1 MRRFDGRA
9 SVVALCAAFVLC
21 GSLRTARAQEPT
33 PPAGS
38 EPTPPGSEP
47 TPPGAEPTP
56 PGSEPTPPGAE
67 PTPPG
72 AEPTPPGTAPAAAPA
87 AEQGEKGKLGS
98 ISWRDIVVVPR
109 RRILKYHRVEFI
121 PTYNLTIN
129 NNLYRQHGFGGI
141 INFFLSETLNLGIE
155 GTYYQPQQQQH
166 YFLRGLDDRVLPS
179 ANRYWWSAAFNFGYV
194 PFYGKF
200 ALFDRWIFNWE
211 GYVQAGLGV
220 IQTEWIPRDPANRSA
235 TNYDV
240 FGVATI
246 GTRLFLTKWLA
257 IHAYLKDYLF
267 SDSFEPASRMDTGG
281 TGPLPKGDPKFI
293 NNLVFGVGVGMFLP
307 TGFEYKYTR

>member
-1 MRRFDGRA
+1 MRRFDSRA
-9 SVVALCAAFVLC
+9 SGIALCAALLWC
-21 GSLRTARAQEPT
+21 MGTAAAQ
-33 PPAGS
+33 

-47 TPPGAEPTP
+47 APPGGSEAAPPGGEPSPPGGEPTP
-56 PGSEPTPPGAE
+56 PGGEPTPPGA
-67 PTPPG
+67 T
-72 AEPTPPGTAPAAAPA
+72 PAAAA

-109 RRILKYHRVEFI
+109 RPILKYHRVEFI

-129 NNLYRQHGFGGI
+129 NPLIRQHGFGGI
-141 INFFLSETLNLGIE
+141 INFFLSETLNLGLE
-155 GTYYQPQQQQH
+155 GTYYQPQQQEH
-166 YFLRGLDDRVLPS
+166 YFLRGYNDRVLPS
-179 ANRYWWSAAFNFGYV
+179 ANRYWWSAALNFGYV

-200 ALFDRWIFNWE
+200 ALFDRWIFQWE

-220 IQTEWIPRDPANRSA
+220 IQTEWVPRDPAFRSA

-240 FGVATI
+240 FGVVTI

-267 SDSFEPASRMDTGG
+267 ADSFEPSSRMDINNM
-281 TGPLPKGDPKFI
+281 GPLPKGSSEFVQ
-293 NNLVFGVGVGMFLP
+293 NLVFGVGVGMFLP

>member
-9 SVVALCAAFVLC
+9 SVVALCAAVALC
-21 GSLRTARAQEPT
+21 GSVRTARAQNEPT
-33 PPAGS
+33 PPADSEPTPPGSEAAPPGS

-47 TPPGAEPTP
+47 TL
-56 PGSEPTPPGAE
+56 PGSEPTPPGAA
-67 PTPPG
+67 PG
-72 AEPTPPGTAPAAAPA
+72 NQPAA

-109 RRILKYHRVEFI
+109 RPILKYHRIEFI
-121 PTYNLTIN
+121 PTYNVTIN
-129 NNLYRQHGFGGI
+129 NSLYRQHGFGAI
-141 INFFLSETLNLGIE
+141 INFFLSETLNLGLE
-155 GTYYQPQQQQH
+155 GTYYVPQQQQH

-179 ANRYWWSAAFNFGYV
+179 ANRYWWSAALNFGYV

-200 ALFDRWIFNWE
+200 ALFDRWIFQWE
-211 GYVQAGLGV
+211 GYVQGGLGV
-220 IQTEWIPRDPANRSA
+220 LQSEWIPRDPALRSA
-235 TNYDV
+235 TNYNV

-246 GTRLFLTKWLA
+246 GMRMFLTKWLA

-267 SDSFEPASRMDTGG
+267 ADSYEPASRMDRGG
-281 TGPLPKGDPKFI
+281 GPLPKGDSSFVQ
-293 NNLVFGVGVGMFLP
+293 NLVFGVGVGMFLP